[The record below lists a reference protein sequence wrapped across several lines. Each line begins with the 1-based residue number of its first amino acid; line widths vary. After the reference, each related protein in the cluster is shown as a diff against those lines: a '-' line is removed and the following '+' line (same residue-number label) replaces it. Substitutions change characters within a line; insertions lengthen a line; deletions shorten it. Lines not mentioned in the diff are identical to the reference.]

1 MSKLTGFDLFSEE
14 GNAEDG
20 ELLQE
25 YHCDGFTPSLCIV
38 NILIGGM
45 VKSGK
50 TTLMKRLLGETPYPP
65 DSEKNPLVSVST
77 NCVNSVSHERATV
90 QSGMWVTT

>member
-45 VKSGK
+45 VK
-50 TTLMKRLLGETPYPP
+50 RLLGETPYPP

-90 QSGMWVTT
+90 QSGMRVTT